1 MLTSRF
7 RELVLLEI
15 AEPSLEIHTIHNFYA
30 HGRGE
35 PNRHLMLQGSLS
47 PYHNVSQRVLEYGF
61 RVARGR
67 DGLFVSNR
75 ARCTRIWSFLSP
87 TAKLAC
93 LCRAEHACSCI
104 APLFSEPALRKC
116 PTQVRRVLKKFIHHI
131 RPWSCSGGPSLD
143 STYAFQDLNPLNYYA
158 IISESRIIH
167 QTNSFLP

>member
-15 AEPSLEIHTIHNFYA
+15 AESSLEIHTRHNFYA
-30 HGRGE
+30 HGRE
-35 PNRHLMLQGSLS
+35 PNRHLMLQGSLLSLS
-47 PYHNVSQRVLEYGF
+47 PYHRGCSSEYGF

-87 TAKLAC
+87 TAKLAS

-116 PTQVRRVLKKFIHHI
+116 PTPVRRVLKKFIHHI
-131 RPWSCSGGPSLD
+131 RPWSCSGDPSLD
-143 STYAFQDLNPLNYYA
+143 STYAFQDLNPLNCYA